1 MLSPLPEVVVQVHA
15 PVYDY
20 QGFIIMA
27 TNEGDCTHCSLN
39 KDILGCSASSSD
51 TVDAGLI

>member
-20 QGFIIMA
+20 QGIIIMA
-27 TNEGDCTHCSLN
+27 MNEGIVL
-39 KDILGCSASSSD
+39 
-51 TVDAGLI
+51 TVPSTKIYWDVAPAALTPLMQA